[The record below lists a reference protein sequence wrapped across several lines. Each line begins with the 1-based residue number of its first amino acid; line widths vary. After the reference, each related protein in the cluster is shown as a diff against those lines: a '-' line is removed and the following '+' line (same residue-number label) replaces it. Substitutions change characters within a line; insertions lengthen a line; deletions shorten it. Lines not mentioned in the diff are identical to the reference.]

1 MNIPSQPWYDDA
13 AEAMVRHNV
22 KLFEYANEKNLG
34 LRKVECDNIVRTKEF
49 MAALRAARNKFYRE
63 LANDP
68 TRTRNTAVGQL
79 VHAIQSLIDNA
90 QFDKAV
96 AAIAQ
101 LAKMEGWNKEAA
113 QALNIFQ
120 DLSGG
125 DISKLRE
132 KLEAKKKPQA
142 VNPLPN

>member
-1 MNIPSQPWYDDA
+1 MPEIPAQSWYDDA
-13 AEAMVRHNV
+13 AEAMVRHGQ
-22 KLFEYANEKNLG
+22 KLFDYANEKNLG

-49 MAALRAARNKFYRE
+49 MAALRGARNKFYKE

-79 VHAIQSLIDNA
+79 VHAIQSLIDNE
-90 QFDKAV
+90 QYDKAV

-113 QALNIFQ
+113 NAINLFQ

-125 DISKLRE
+125 DIAKLRE
-132 KLEAKKKPQA
+132 KVAKAQA
-142 VNPLPN
+142 KNPLPN